1 MQNTIARKKTRIRQR
16 ECTRFYIRLQIKIS
30 FLEDRHKTALDDLKS
45 EGANLLRVDRPIE
58 HQIDSPSNV
67 DTHLD
72 AARQMAPK
80 STYLFPSHHS
90 HSFGC
95 RM

>member
-45 EGANLLRVDRPIE
+45 EGLICSVSIALLNTR
-58 HQIDSPSNV
+58 
-67 DTHLD
+67 
-72 AARQMAPK
+72 
-80 STYLFPSHHS
+80 
-90 HSFGC
+90 
-95 RM
+95 